1 MSLYH
6 GGRKWDINKLND
18 FKFYFYDIS
27 IKNALRFLSEELTCQ
42 YFRYLFVLTFS
53 KIYVECISCMTEHIC
68 PVSFPWWDLAF
79 LIIFKAQ
86 EGSTLLKMSFRENFQ
101 PQVLLACRLPCCFR
115 RMDLT
120 LVSTRMESG
129 NVVFHAACM
138 ILYLCKLCSWF

>member
-86 EGSTLLKMSFRENFQ
+86 EGSTLPKDVISWELPTTGLTGLQAALLFQKNGPNFGFHTHG
-101 PQVLLACRLPCCFR
+101 VRKCGVPCCLYDF
-115 RMDLT
+115 
-120 LVSTRMESG
+120 
-129 NVVFHAACM
+129 VFM
-138 ILYLCKLCSWF
+138 